1 MYQNNDAYETIRN
14 GILMDRTRKSIKNT
28 MFGVIGMLCAQLVAF
43 LTKSVFIRLFG
54 AEYNGINGLFTN
66 ILHILNLA
74 ELGFASSVAY
84 ALYKP
89 LKCCN
94 KRDTAALMNYFAKTY
109 RIIAAVVAVAGCCCL
124 PFLQYLIAEDISELS
139 FSLGELR
146 IYFGMYLANTVCSYL
161 LAYKRT
167 IITADQN
174 NYLVTNVDN
183 ICNITL
189 NILQI
194 CLLLIYK
201 NYYAYLA
208 IIIAKTIINN
218 LILHLI
224 AGKKYPYLR
233 TYRKEKLARS
243 ERNSV
248 IKNVQ
253 AAFIHRIGG
262 VIAYNTT
269 SIVISAFVSLIDAGR
284 YSNYVMVVTG
294 INSFVNILFNSV
306 TASIGNLCVDESE
319 DRQYAV
325 FKKVQYLAMFSGV
338 FSYIC
343 FVALFNPFIAIW
355 VGEDMIMSMW
365 VVFAISLN
373 AMVGYLR
380 KAVNTFKDAKGMFRN
395 DWYKPI
401 LEAAVGIGLAIG
413 LSYVWGTFGVVMG
426 YTLATICIAVP
437 VENWVLFKQGI
448 HKPLTRQ
455 ALTLIVTT
463 LFAFAMGAVAY
474 FVGTFIPAGT
484 GWSGVGWFVLRFVF
498 VVVFAA
504 GVFILATCRTEE
516 FKYYKNLAM
525 TIIKKIVGKIKVKLG
540 KKQPAEVFT
549 AIDANEQSVEQN
561 VGDENGSKE
570 GVEQEKEDAENCD
583 SEKGENVQSVD
594 NDKQNDGGGDDE
606 QRR

>member
-1 MYQNNDAYETIRN
+1 MVESVSRTKKSLRNTI
-14 GILMDRTRKSIKNT
+14 
-28 MFGVIGMLCAQLVAF
+28 FGMVGLLCYLVVSFA
-43 LTKSVFIRLFG
+43 TKSVFVRLLG
-54 AEYNGINGLFTN
+54 AEYNGVNGLFTN
-66 ILHILNLA
+66 ILQVLNLA
-74 ELGFASSVAY
+74 ELGFTTSIAY

-89 LKCCN
+89 LKE
-94 KRDTAALMNYFAKTY
+94 KDERTTAALMSYFAKVY
-109 RIIAAVVAVAGCCCL
+109 RIIALVVAIMGCCCI
-124 PFLQYLIAEDISELS
+124 PILQYLIAEDISELS
-139 FSLGELR
+139 FSLNELR
-146 IYFGMYLANTVCSYL
+146 GYFAMYLASTVCSFL

-183 ICNITL
+183 TCNIVL
-189 NILQI
+189 NITQLV
-194 CLLLIYK
+194 LLLIYK
-201 NYYAYLA
+201 NFYAYLA
-208 IIIAKTIINN
+208 TMIARTIINN

-224 AGKKYPYLR
+224 AGKRYPYLHV
-233 TYRKEKLARS
+233 YRKEKLAKTEKS
-243 ERNSV
+243 A
-248 IKNVQ
+248 IFKNVR
-253 AAFIHRIGG
+253 AAFLHRIGN
-262 VIAYNTT
+262 VAIFSTT
-269 SIVISAFVSLIDAGR
+269 SIIISAFVSLIDAGK
-284 YSNYVMVVTG
+284 YSNYLMIVTNVNNF
-294 INSFVNILFNSV
+294 INIVFTSV

-325 FKKVQYLAMFSGV
+325 FKKVQYLALFSGV

-343 FVALFNPFIAIW
+343 FVALLNPFIAIW
-355 VGEDMIMSMW
+355 VGEDMVMSMW

-395 DWYKPI
+395 DWYKPL

-455 ALTLIVTT
+455 TLTLIVTT

-549 AIDANEQSVEQN
+549 SIDANEQSVEQN

-570 GVEQEKEDAENCD
+570 EAEQEKEDAENCD
-583 SEKGENVQSVD
+583 SEKGENAQSVD
-594 NDKQNDGGGDDE
+594 NDKQNDGGGDGE
-606 QRR
+606 